1 MPTNP
6 VDWASLA
13 TQTGQQA
20 LGGIMGIIMGG
31 HERKKQLEQQQ
42 KLQQL
47 QITGQKEMTDYQR
60 MSQLQMW
67 KDTNYKAQVEQMK
80 IAGINPALLYG
91 MSGGGGTTAAST
103 PGNVTGGQATGVIT
117 NPAQMAA
124 TTAQLGLMRA
134 QKENIEADTKNKQ
147 AQANKTS
154 GVDTKEAET
163 RIQSLTQGIQNQKA
177 QEALTWLQR
186 EIAQIHTRIQGETIE
201 AAMQTITNLAK
212 KSFEEVRELRIEND
226 LSTEQFKDKVRL
238 LKMEIAQIAVHNAL
252 MNAQKEN
259 VNQDTKNKIQEILE
273 SQERMKTMAGQL
285 MINWDKQALDQIHS
299 TEARM
304 EGGNEDW
311 NFIKDMLPT
320 WLIPIGRGFQRG
332 HTPVKGFNK

>member
-20 LGGIMGIIMGG
+20 LGGVMGIIMGN

-80 IAGINPALLYG
+80 MAGINPALLYG
-91 MSGGGGTTAAST
+91 MSGGGGATAAST
-103 PGNVTGGQATGVIT
+103 PANVTGGQATGVIT

-134 QKENIEADTKNKQ
+134 QTRDLNAS
-147 AQANKTS
+147 AA
-154 GVDTKEAET
+154 TKEADLPVKEATVPNIQADTENKILAGIIAKYAGMEAKDVYEQIKKPNRGIEAKTYQDELEARQGIATTIYDMWVEGKLKDKSNAEVEQLLLQNSKTREET
-163 RIQSLTQGIQNQKA
+163 RQIIKAMDLLEENIKGAKLDNIIKDLEARLQTETGID
-177 QEALTWLQR
+177 R
-186 EIAQIHTRIQGETIE
+186 SSSG
-201 AAMQTITNLAK
+201 
-212 KSFEEVRELRIEND
+212 
-226 LSTEQFKDKVRL
+226 L
-238 LKMEIAQIAVHNAL
+238 LK
-252 MNAQKEN
+252 
-259 VNQDTKNKIQEILE
+259 ILG
-273 SQERMKTMAGQL
+273 RLFLKYR
-285 MINWDKQALDQIHS
+285 DQ
-299 TEARM
+299 
-304 EGGNEDW
+304 
-311 NFIKDMLPT
+311 
-320 WLIPIGRGFQRG
+320 
-332 HTPVKGFNK
+332 